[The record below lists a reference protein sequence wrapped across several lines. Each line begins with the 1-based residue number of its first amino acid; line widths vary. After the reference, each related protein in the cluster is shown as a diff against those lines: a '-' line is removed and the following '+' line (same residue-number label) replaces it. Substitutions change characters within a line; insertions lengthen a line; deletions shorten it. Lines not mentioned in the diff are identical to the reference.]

1 MLRVAIALSLLATL
15 SACQASVLSGATSLP
30 SANTVL
36 TSQSRKQAAQPL
48 TPLPWSPQTQ
58 ALLKAADP
66 ESDGPEL
73 RGQEGVYSSVL
84 SGRYIQAHSYL
95 FKTLDQNQSSVE
107 AILAHDGHVA
117 AAKFVTA
124 WRDTLAEQALWPD
137 QQSTTYQGRFP
148 ALEHAQLKNGT
159 GWFHFRSASE
169 KIEEY
174 YQRALESWQS
184 GLPADHPRQKTAW
197 TWLGRASHFLH
208 DVTVPFHTVSLV
220 RPAQLISHNRFE
232 ETVDTTFERYLP
244 SRNHNPGGVWLP
256 EGPYAPGK
264 TWGLYFPQG
273 TRSGDV
279 LTFSADLSRQFYPVV
294 RNRLGEI
301 NGDWEK
307 TRAAMVPLSAK
318 ATAGLILLFLQDTAA
333 RTDKKPS

>member
-1 MLRVAIALSLLATL
+1 MIRATVTL
-15 SACQASVLSGATSLP
+15 SVFLVLTACQTMSSIGTSTTPIAISVNSLKNKP
-30 SANTVL
+30 KPRSLNN
-36 TSQSRKQAAQPL
+36 
-48 TPLPWSPQTQ
+48 LPWSIETQ
-58 ALLKAADP
+58 ALLKASDK
-66 ESDGPEL
+66 ESDPPEI
-73 RGQEGVYSSVL
+73 RGQEQAYTSVF

-107 AILAHDGHVA
+107 AILAHDGHQLA
-117 AAKFVTA
+117 ANLVKT
-124 WRDTLAEQALWPD
+124 WRNTLGEQALWPD
-137 QQSTTYQGRFP
+137 LESTTYQGRFP

-159 GWFHFRSASE
+159 GWFYFRSAAE
-169 KIEEY
+169 KSQEY

-184 GLPADHPRQKTAW
+184 ELPPDHPRQKTAW

-256 EGPYAPGK
+256 EGPYSPGK
-264 TWGLYFPQG
+264 TWGLYFVPG
-273 TRSGDV
+273 TPVKDLV
-279 LTFSADLSRQFYPVV
+279 VFNADLARQFYPMVSP
-294 RNRLGEI
+294 RLGEF

-307 TRAAMVPLSAK
+307 ARAAMVPLAAK
-318 ATAGLILLFLQDTAA
+318 STAGLVLLFLQDTGAHKVTQ
-333 RTDKKPS
+333 R